1 MQKYI
6 IIINFYKL
14 SLYSLHIF
22 FPIISKFAARS
33 LNDDGYNR

>member
-14 SLYSLHIF
+14 SLYSLHF
-22 FPIISKFAARS
+22 FPIISKFAAKS